1 MIFYLHLFVD
11 YIILRNN
18 IFIMQKIAILLLA
31 ILFFSEVKINGQ
43 ETLKELTNYKT
54 DSKSFQFVASF
65 NEYLLVDNG
74 EYYLDVL
81 SINDEG
87 QLYKV
92 FESELPYCI
101 NGQTIRADI
110 NDTHILCNY
119 GDHLVLQNFHTGVIR
134 RVDNLPPSENEIYPT
149 AYFRGSDYYCT
160 KADSN
165 YLYFLDNDSLQG
177 IYKNGPDVKGDFIE
191 VYKEVNNET
200 RIEIEY
206 VPENKIF
213 KFEKYD
219 QIFYDN
225 KFPGFMY
232 QHQPFTENSFF
243 SEKYVLYIVDEF
255 GKLDSINRPLP
266 KLCFIDKAKYS
277 SSLLML
283 SEDRYESSLGRYNV
297 FYKYDI
303 SIDTLIPLDTL
314 RGFELQNIYLITDSL
329 YSFKDFQNFY
339 IGNLYTKEKLKI
351 DLPEYTY
358 VVDHVQSKLI
368 FLDHH
373 YPILVYDY
381 YDRTLNKLTEN
392 IVLSSGNIK
401 SLKKVDKAYYFN
413 LDKLN
418 FPLYEVSD
426 SIYSHDQTIATSA
439 NQNGLHTTYIQK
451 SDNYIYT
458 FEEDGIVVLDTTQND
473 GYRYKKLINHPII
486 SGYFKYGWYSYKDIF
501 YCQIPVK
508 RDGKIFNELVSLNLK
523 NLELTN
529 LTEDLDLPAKEGNIP
544 FFLNGFKGFLFFS
557 GNLID
562 IEGQTVI
569 DPETSLIT
577 SYFTGIM
584 KLDNKV
590 IYMTTGEIIE
600 YTYPELNYIRRIE
613 VKSTRQIGD
622 KYFAYNTYERPDIF
636 ILSDGSNEVEI
647 TDLMDFNIGYY
658 LDYINPR
665 TVIIA
670 SNYITNQ
677 IRIYVISNH
686 TDGTFK
692 VEQVYD
698 KTFDDITNLIEAHFD
713 EYICFSVVTPSGVVS
728 HFYNQITNKNTELKG
743 LFVHKII
750 DFYDNHVIYL
760 NDSIRKIEKI
770 NLEGQ
775 VVESLDYLDN
785 TERIYPDYL
794 SNSGHNGLYILDY
807 SSINKN
813 LKIVFDSE
821 TFSYLYNTECGFD
834 FFLRNGHDNVIYKDN
849 AYYFN
854 LDIGEKGRQIYKLYN
869 PYDTGT
875 SPTIDG
881 KISTF
886 GLYPNPVTSALDI
899 KTSEPCT
906 IHSLKVYDY
915 LGRSHPVLHQPCETT
930 IQVDHLEQGAYIIE
944 LIEGASRKVARFVK
958 M

>member
-1 MIFYLHLFVD
+1 
-11 YIILRNN
+11 
-18 IFIMQKIAILLLA
+18 MQKIAILLLA
-31 ILFFSEVKINGQ
+31 ILFFSEEKINGQ

-54 DSKSFQFVASF
+54 DRKYFRFVASF

-74 EYYLDVL
+74 EYNLDVL

-110 NDTHILCNY
+110 NDTHILFNY
-119 GDHLVLQNFHTGVIR
+119 GDHLVLQNFHTGETRSVY
-134 RVDNLPPSENEIYPT
+134 NLPPSENDIYPK
-149 AYFRGSDYYCT
+149 AYFWGSDYYCT

-177 IYKNGPDVKGDFIE
+177 IYEYVPYVKGDFIIS
-191 VYKEVNNET
+191 YKRVNNEKQT
-200 RIEIEY
+200 KVEY
-206 VPENKIF
+206 VPENKIYEL
-213 KFEKYD
+213 EKYD
-219 QIFYDN
+219 QVFHDN
-225 KFPGFMY
+225 KFPGLMY
-232 QHQPFTENSFF
+232 QHQPSNVNSDL

-283 SEDRYESSLGRYNV
+283 SEDRSESSLGRYNV

-303 SIDTLIPLDTL
+303 SMDTLIPLDTL
-314 RGFELQNIYLITDSL
+314 RVFGIIDIFLLTDSL
-329 YSFKDFQNFY
+329 YFFRNFENFY

-368 FLDHH
+368 FLQSD
-373 YPILVYDY
+373 YTILVYDY
-381 YDRTLNKLTEN
+381 YDRTLSKLAEKFC
-392 IVLSSGNIK
+392 ICWK
-401 SLKKVDKAYYFN
+401 YKKFKKVDKAYYFN

-439 NQNGLHTTYIQK
+439 NQNGLRTVFIQK

-486 SGYFKYGWYSYKDIF
+486 SGYFRYGWYSYKDIF
-501 YCQIPVK
+501 YCQIPVF
-508 RDGKIFNELVSLNLK
+508 RDGKIFIELVGLNLK
-523 NLELTN
+523 NLELIN
-529 LTEDLDLPAKEGNIP
+529 LTEDLGLPAKEGNIP
-544 FFLNGFKGFLFFS
+544 FYLFSSKGFIFIN
-557 GNLID
+557 GKLID
-562 IEGQTVI
+562 IEGQTLL
-569 DPETSLIT
+569 DRETSLIT
-577 SYFTGIM
+577 GSFTGIM

-590 IYMTTGEIIE
+590 IYMTSGEIIE

-613 VKSTRQIGD
+613 VKSIRKIGT

-647 TDLMDFNIGYY
+647 TDLMDFNIGSYT
-658 LDYINPR
+658 DYINPKN
-665 TVIIA
+665 VIIA

-698 KTFDDITNLIEAHFD
+698 KTFDDKTSLDERHID
-713 EYICFSVVTPSGVVS
+713 EYICFTVESPSGDVS
-728 HFYNQITNKNTELKG
+728 YFYNDISNKITELKG
-743 LFVHKII
+743 FNVFKII
-750 DFYDNHVIYL
+750 DIYDNHVIYL
-760 NDSIRKIEKI
+760 NDSLRRIEKI

-775 VVESLDYLDN
+775 VVESLDYLEN
-785 TERIYPDYL
+785 TENIYPDFKL
-794 SNSGHNGLYILDY
+794 NNGRDGLFILGY
-807 SSINKN
+807 TSFFKR
-813 LKIVFDSE
+813 LRIVFDSK
-821 TFSYLYNTECGFD
+821 TFSYVYNTECGFD
-834 FFLRNGHDNVIYKDN
+834 FVDWITYDNGIYKDN
-849 AYYFN
+849 AYYFS
-854 LDIGEKGRQIYKLYN
+854 LDIGKNGRQIYKLHN

-944 LIEGASRKVARFVK
+944 LIEGTSRKVARFVK